1 VLVDPVKRCQ
11 QSSSSSSATAVLEFP
26 HYLACKIKVSRGG
39 ANFCPRIG
47 YTAIGHVRTFI
58 VSSVLGGVSQS
69 PQFGQASLLAALSV
83 AAPPHGKTNATP
95 QVAAPIHCSATTY
108 GWQVAAG
115 LLGGETH
122 LLTVQQQV
130 AQIMVITADGARS
143 AGVVDRRVRCTEPVN
158 PRRVP
163 WPRAA
168 CMRRRTASGGRA
180 VGFQMRARPAAGSA
194 RHRSPRY
201 RPPFPS
207 SPRVPLAALSNAN
220 RRRGQCN
227 CNRREGTSTTS
238 ARHGSH
244 ATTTR
249 PPAPPPRESPT
260 RRPDTPGVRAD
271 HESRAR
277 PRPEPHIFFPSRRRT
292 TRRQGREPEATNPV
306 ASSRAVARWL
316 VGWSLLAPWVG
327 VGGLLGCSRPPRAL
341 AAAFARRHAEKQY
354 PHTPQTT

>member
-1 VLVDPVKRCQ
+1 
-11 QSSSSSSATAVLEFP
+11 
-26 HYLACKIKVSRGG
+26 
-39 ANFCPRIG
+39 
-47 YTAIGHVRTFI
+47 
-58 VSSVLGGVSQS
+58 
-69 PQFGQASLLAALSV
+69 
-83 AAPPHGKTNATP
+83 
-95 QVAAPIHCSATTY
+95 
-108 GWQVAAG
+108 
-115 LLGGETH
+115 
-122 LLTVQQQV
+122 
-130 AQIMVITADGARS
+130 MVITADGARS

-227 CNRREGTSTTS
+227 CNQREGTSTTS

-249 PPAPPPRESPT
+249 PRPRLPERAPPDVQTHQGSGPITSHERDPGPSPIYFSPPGDARRDDKVASQKPPIRSLPRAQSRVGWLVGLFWPRGLELEGCLVALGPLARSLRRSLGGTRKSNTPT
-260 RRPDTPGVRAD
+260 RPRRPKASGVRSA
-271 HESRAR
+271 SAR
-277 PRPEPHIFFPSRRRT
+277 RPEKFEPAASCRAERGWGSGGWEWTRRR
-292 TRRQGREPEATNPV
+292 RR
-306 ASSRAVARWL
+306 RAVAGR
-316 VGWSLLAPWVG
+316 
-327 VGGLLGCSRPPRAL
+327 RRAT
-341 AAAFARRHAEKQY
+341 AAAARGSISSRSSLTQRRRRGRR
-354 PHTPQTT
+354 Q